1 MIFQPPREETE
12 KRDRKTMCLFPGGQ
26 FKYPGGVV
34 LGISGVMGHRL
45 SSYLRCDGVW
55 REMGEG
61 IWGGVSCTT
70 SQIGIW
76 MRGSEAE
83 LSTKMVLPV
92 LSFLYLR
99 LCVDSFCLS
108 VFSNIWE
115 KTWLVISLDGGTR
128 RQERP

>member
-1 MIFQPPREETE
+1 MIFQPPREKTE

-26 FKYPGGVV
+26 FKYPRGVV
-34 LGISGVMGHRL
+34 LGISGVRGHHL
-45 SSYLRCDGVW
+45 SSFLRCDGVW
-55 REMGEG
+55 REMDEG

-76 MRGSEAE
+76 MPGSEAE
-83 LSTKMVLPV
+83 PKWYSLSSPSYTLDCVLV
-92 LSFLYLR
+92 LF
-99 LCVDSFCLS
+99 VS